1 MRRYLFLFALASVS
15 NASAQNTTAGNI
27 IEGGKVLVDLVRVL
41 KIPKTN
47 MAVQPVMER
56 KDSCLIKNQS
66 DLCFRNATGKSIMV
80 TLYKRSGNGYEP
92 GVLSAKILPRNQ
104 ECWYELKAGIYKMKI
119 ERDDDDSVK
128 IYREGELKLLAC
140 SNIFREIKDE

>member
-1 MRRYLFLFALASVS
+1 MRRYLLLLAFASIS
-15 NASAQNTTAGNI
+15 KASAQNTTVGNI

-41 KIPKTN
+41 KIPKTSLV
-47 MAVQPVMER
+47 VQPVPER
-56 KDSCLIKNQS
+56 KDSCFMKNQS
-66 DLCFRNATGKSIMV
+66 DLCFRNATGKSILV

-92 GVLSAKILPRNQ
+92 GVLSARILPRNQ
-104 ECWYELKAGIYKMKI
+104 ECWYELKAGVYKMKV

-140 SNIFREIKDE
+140 SNLFREIKDE